1 MVLVE
6 IFGLQIEAS
15 SGLPLVLLREVD
27 EPHRILPIFI
37 GGPEALAI
45 ARGLQGVT
53 AERPLTHDLLIDLL
67 ERTGSRID
75 EVAVTELRDRTFIAE
90 LRLDGPSGHRVVSSR
105 PSDAIALAVRVGAP
119 VYASEDVLDEA
130 GAVLQE
136 GTISDEPEE
145 AIEEAV
151 EEFREF
157 LEGLKPSDF
166 QGAGSRPV
174 EETVVPEADPL
185 HSEPGTAAGP
195 GAGAGHGDAFTT
207 EDDTTEDDEDEDAV
221 PYVEGQAGEAS
232 NGDAPPDEGG
242 PDDDADG
249 GNGSSSKRG

>member
-90 LRLDGPSGHRVVSSR
+90 LRLDGPTGHRVVSSR

-145 AIEEAV
+145 AIEETV

-157 LEGLKPSDF
+157 LEGLTPSDF
-166 QGAGSRPV
+166 QGATSRSA
-174 EETVVPEADPL
+174 EETVIPEADPL
-185 HSEPGTAAGP
+185 RSEPGNAPGTGP
-195 GAGAGHGDAFTT
+195 GSGADRGDAV
-207 EDDTTEDDEDEDAV
+207 TTEDDEDEDAV
-221 PYVEGQAGEAS
+221 PWAEGPADQAS
-232 NGDAPPDEGG
+232 NGDAPPDAGEA
-242 PDDDADG
+242 DDDADG
-249 GNGSSSKRG
+249 GNGSSPKPA